1 MALKINTT
9 IKIIMNPAQVS
20 KLLNAPQIA
29 LIRTAMAVETDL
41 LTSQTIPFDT
51 GTLQNEHTSIDP
63 SQASSGTVQIVSD
76 TPYARR
82 LYFNPEYNFQQTKN
96 PNAGGKW
103 FDPYINGN
111 MKKWVKQTFV
121 ELMRRMTQ

>member
-1 MALKINTT
+1 MALKISTN
-9 IKIIMNPAQVS
+9 IKVIMNPAQVS
-20 KLLNAPQIA
+20 KLLNAPQMA

-41 LTSQTIPFDT
+41 QTNQTIPFDT
-51 GTLQNEHTSIDP
+51 GTLQNDQTSIDP
-63 SQASSGTVQIVSD
+63 SQAPSGTVQIVSD

-82 LYFNPEYNFQQTKN
+82 LYFHPEFNFQQAKN

-103 FDPYINGN
+103 FDRYINGN
-111 MKKWVKQTFV
+111 MKKWVQQTFV